1 MDLLPLSPFP
11 NQNNLMIMFRVLIV
25 DDDPDDRD
33 FLRNALE
40 KAGVEPILAL
50 SSAQEV
56 FAYLQGIERT
66 EDLPKLIISDLN
78 MPDINGYEL
87 LQSLRSTSRYQHIPV
102 VICST
107 SSLSTDVTR
116 CLAAGAS
123 QYLQKPNTFRRFR

>member
-1 MDLLPLSPFP
+1 
-11 NQNNLMIMFRVLIV
+11 MIMFRVLIV

-87 LQSLRSTSRYQHIPV
+87 LQSLRSMSRYQHIPV

-116 CLAAGAS
+116 CLTAGAK
-123 QYLQKPNTFRRFR
+123 QYFEKPNTLEGFNNIPFQVKQYVMN

>member
-1 MDLLPLSPFP
+1 
-11 NQNNLMIMFRVLIV
+11 MFRVLIV

-33 FLRNALE
+33 FLRTALE

-123 QYLQKPNTFRRFR
+123 QYFEKPNTLEGFNNIPFQVKQYVMN